1 MDRREAQIATPWAP
15 DGAKSPT
22 FTMMMMFQ
30 NLRVLDCRHNR
41 LIDIPSVVYKLT
53 SLTTLYL
60 RWDSEIFE
68 SESVFTRI
76 LFTGSTESGRLS
88 RSWASWQISPTS
100 VSGRIRWPGMNLTL
114 TSWLLTW
121 LSPDNKF
128 TPDYRSPEEPRQSG
142 LQLQPAGASP
152 SRDWRWTD

>member
-1 MDRREAQIATPWAP
+1 MLK
-15 DGAKSPT
+15 GAFKRKRWELKITETWTDVRHRLPLHELLTGPKSPT
-22 FTMMMMFQ
+22 FTMMIMFQ

-76 LFTGSTESGRLS
+76 LFTGSTESGR
-88 RSWASWQISPTS
+88 
-100 VSGRIRWPGMNLTL
+100 
-114 TSWLLTW
+114 
-121 LSPDNKF
+121 
-128 TPDYRSPEEPRQSG
+128 
-142 LQLQPAGASP
+142 
-152 SRDWRWTD
+152 